1 MCDAAATHPP
11 SLHETVAVF
20 DHLVLIRGGGDLGSG
35 AALRLWRAGFPV
47 VVLERPNPIAV
58 RRTVSFSEAVYDG
71 EAQVEEG
78 VAYRAENPRQAATMA
93 RQGVI
98 PVLVDTD
105 GHMARD
111 ALLPY
116 AVVDAIMAKRNTGT
130 DATMAP
136 LVVALGPGFM
146 AGCEVHAV
154 IETNRGPDLGRVLWH
169 GCAAADTGLPAPVA
183 DQSNARVLRA
193 PAAGEL
199 RARRQI
205 RDIVEVG
212 DIVATVRGEPIVA
225 QFHGLVR
232 GLVRD
237 KLTVSVGM
245 KIGDL
250 DPRLDPRLCDFV
262 SDKSL
267 AIAGGVM
274 EALLTHMRLEQS

>member
-1 MCDAAATHPP
+1 M
-11 SLHETVAVF
+11 F
-20 DHLVLIRGGGDLGSG
+20 DRLVLVRGGGDLGSG
-35 AALRLWRAGFPV
+35 VALRLWRAGFPV
-47 VVLERPNPIAV
+47 VVLERPNPVAV

-71 EAQVEEG
+71 EARVEEG
-78 VAYRAENPRQAATMA
+78 VSYRAETPRQAATMA

-98 PVLVDTD
+98 AVLVDTD
-105 GHMARD
+105 AHTACD

-130 DATMAP
+130 DTGLAP
-136 LVVALGPGFM
+136 LVIALGPGFT

-154 IETNRGPDLGRVLWH
+154 VETNRGPDLGRVIWRGH
-169 GCAAADTGLPAPVA
+169 AVADTGLPAPVA
-183 DQSNARVLRA
+183 GQSNARVLRA
-193 PAAGEL
+193 PAAGVL

-205 RDIVEVG
+205 RDIVEMG
-212 DIVATVRGEPIVA
+212 DTVATVHGEPIAA

-232 GLVRD
+232 GLARD
-237 KLTVSVGM
+237 GLTVSSGM

-274 EALLTHMRLEQS
+274 EALLTHMRLEQ